1 MSLTILLPP
10 EKSRL
15 RALLDHFSV
24 VEDPREPWR
33 VAHAGSAAAG
43 GLRHDCRLRL

>member
-24 VEDPREPWR
+24 NDDLREPWR
-33 VAHAGSAAAG
+33 LAF
-43 GLRHDCRLRL
+43 LRCFLS